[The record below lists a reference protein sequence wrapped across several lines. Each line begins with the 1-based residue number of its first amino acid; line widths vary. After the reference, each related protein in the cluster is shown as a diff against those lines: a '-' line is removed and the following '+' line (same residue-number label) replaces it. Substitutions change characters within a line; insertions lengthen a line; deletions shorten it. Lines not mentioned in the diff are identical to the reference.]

1 MDRVYSSPILCRCL
15 VLAAVLTLSLCAVA
29 ADDLDQQM
37 PGSLPVTPT
46 VVAPS
51 PPLIPLKGSSAADLE
66 HQGDL
71 LRAQKRYL
79 DAVDYYQAALD
90 QQQTPLRYNKLGM
103 AYLFLQQESHAKK
116 AFNHALKLDKNCA
129 EAWNNRGFVEQVRR
143 NYGRAAKYY
152 EHALALKPGSPTFH
166 YNLASVYFARHKY
179 QEAATEYRAA
189 YMIDPDIFDR
199 VSRMGIL
206 AQTSSPE
213 DRAAFSFMV
222 ARMYAQA
229 GDVDRS
235 LEYLRKAMEEGF
247 KNIKRVY
254 TDSEFATLRTDKRF
268 TELMEQRPQPLP

>member
-1 MDRVYSSPILCRCL
+1 MDRIYRSPILCRCL

-29 ADDLDQQM
+29 ADDFDQQM
-37 PGSLPVTPT
+37 PSNLPVTPT

-66 HQGDL
+66 HEGDL

-129 EAWNNRGFVEQVRR
+129 EAWNNRGFVEQVGR

-229 GDVDRS
+229 GDVDHS

>member
-1 MDRVYSSPILCRCL
+1 MDRVYSSPILCRGL

-37 PGSLPVTPT
+37 PSSLPVTPT

-79 DAVDYYQAALD
+79 DAVDYYQAALE
-90 QQQTPLRYNKLGM
+90 QQETPLRYNKLGM

-129 EAWNNRGFVEQVRR
+129 EAWNNRGFVEQVSR

-152 EHALALKPGSPTFH
+152 EHALALKPESPTFH

-179 QEAATEYRAA
+179 QEAAT
-189 YMIDPDIFDR
+189 
-199 VSRMGIL
+199 GI
-206 AQTSSPE
+206 SCG
-213 DRAAFSFMV
+213 V
-222 ARMYAQA
+222 H
-229 GDVDRS
+229 DRS
-235 LEYLRKAMEEGF
+235 RHLRSRVAYGHPGADQF
-247 KNIKRVY
+247 AGRSRRVFLYGRQDVCPGGGCRSLAGVSAQSDGGRLQDIKRVY
-254 TDSEFATLRTDKRF
+254 TDRNSPRCGPTSAS
-268 TELMEQRPQPLP
+268 PS